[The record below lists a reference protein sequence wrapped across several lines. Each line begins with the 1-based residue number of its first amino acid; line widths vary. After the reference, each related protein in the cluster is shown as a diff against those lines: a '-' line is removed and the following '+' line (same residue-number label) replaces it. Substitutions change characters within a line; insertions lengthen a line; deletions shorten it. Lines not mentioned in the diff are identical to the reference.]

1 MRHLLCSLFAVM
13 AFCAG
18 AVSPADEISSNP
30 CKSASNYY
38 AYPDSALPELTP
50 APVGYYPF
58 HIEHYGRHGSRWLLS
73 PEQYSAPIEELQKA
87 ERNGRLTM
95 RGKEVLSQ
103 LKEIRTAS
111 ENRTG
116 ELTDLGAEQHRRI
129 ARRMMKNF
137 PEVFSGDAVVDAKST
152 NVIRCILSMANEAIE
167 FRAINPEIDIR
178 MDASGDEMYYMNGT
192 LFDPEASHCIKQAD
206 SLLNEFRAKHLIYE
220 HFLRTLVTDVPFASD
235 SMNVVRLF
243 DSLFDVAANVQSHKN
258 QQPMYDLFTQE
269 ELYNRWLR
277 DNAKWYIESGNT
289 PMTQHRPPY
298 NQRQLLRNIIESADT
313 AIVSSCHG
321 ANLRFG
327 HESVVLPLA
336 VLMELNFA
344 GVSIDNLDDLAA
356 VWQNYAIF
364 PMACNIQLIFYRS
377 LSSPE
382 IVVKV
387 LLNETEADLPIDSD
401 IKPYYK
407 WTDVRN
413 YYMKKLHDFALRSV
427 E

>member
-1 MRHLLCSLFAVM
+1 MRHLLCFFFAAM
-13 AFCAG
+13 AFYAG

-38 AYPDSALPELTP
+38 AYPASDLPELTP
-50 APVGYYPF
+50 APNGYYPF

-73 PEQYSAPIEELQKA
+73 PEQYSASIEELQKA
-87 ERNGRLTM
+87 ERNGRLTV
-95 RGKEVLSQ
+95 RGKEVLLQ
-103 LKEIRTAS
+103 LKEICKAS

-116 ELTDLGAEQHRRI
+116 ELTDLGAEQHRGI
-129 ARRMMKNF
+129 ARRMMENF
-137 PEVFSGDAVVDAKST
+137 PEVFAGDAVIDAKST
-152 NVIRCILSMANEAIE
+152 NVIRCILSMANEAME
-167 FRAINPEIDIR
+167 FRAMNPDIDIR

-192 LFDPEASHCIKQAD
+192 LFDPEASRCIKQAD
-206 SLLNEFRAKHLIYE
+206 SLLNEFRAKHLVYG
-220 HFLRTLVTDVPFASD
+220 HFLQTLVTDMSFASD
-235 SMNVVRLF
+235 SMDAVRLF
-243 DSLFDVAANVQSHKN
+243 DNLFEVAANVQSHKN

-269 ELYNRWLR
+269 ELYNRWLC
-277 DNAKWYIESGNT
+277 DNAKWYIEGGNT
-289 PMTQHRPPY
+289 PLTQHRPPY

-313 AIVSSCHG
+313 AIVSSRHG

-327 HESVVLPLA
+327 HESVVLPLT

-344 GVSIDNLDDLAA
+344 GVSVDCLDNLAA

-377 LSSPE
+377 VSSPN
-382 IVVKV
+382 VLVKV
-387 LLNETEADLPIDSD
+387 LLNETEANLPIDSA

-413 YYMKKLHDFALRSV
+413 YYMKKLDDFALRSAK
-427 E
+427 